1 MEALGRLEEGLRF
14 KEQALARNPDSPFVL
29 VGIANSFWNQRRYDD
44 VVAWMQRALAIDPR
58 NSLASEFLGAVY
70 LKQEDSRSSWLR
82 ISTTPGCFA
91 RRRTSSSS
99 SRGRSW
105 KCGRHSRRT
114 DMRASPGACSSTFRR
129 TARVRSHSSAPCW
142 HGAAGELDAAFQHLD
157 RALDLRD
164 PGLMYLAVAPQWDSL
179 RDDPRFAA
187 RLKRMGL
194 RPV

>member
-1 MEALGRLEEGLRF
+1 MEALGRLDEGLRF

-29 VGIANSFWNQRRYDD
+29 TGIANSFWNQRRYDD

-70 LKQEDSRSSWLR
+70 LKQGRLEEFLAQNLHH
-82 ISTTPGCFA
+82 A
-91 RRRTSSSS
+91 RL
-99 SRGRSW
+99 
-105 KCGRHSRRT
+105 
-114 DMRASPGACSSTFRR
+114 F
-129 TARVRSHSSAPCW
+129 SAPEEVLQQLTRAVAEMRQGFATDGEAGLARCMLQHVPPNGAGAIALQRAVL
-142 HGAAGELDAAFQHLD
+142 HGAAGEIDAAFQYLD

-164 PGLMYLAVAPQWDSL
+164 PALVYLAVAPQWDSL

-187 RLKRMGL
+187 RLERMGL